1 LIFNDYHFALHTSR
15 LFTMFVLG
23 LVLAFFVACNARP
36 SESDRIKLWKQ
47 NKKNTWPPTWQQETE
62 KFKEAMEFR
71 EKELLMLPGL
81 NERWENYM
89 QFTQSRLV
97 PRFTTHGFEV
107 IQTPE
112 SIHQNLKAAVDKGID
127 NWEHLRHE
135 RQIDAVHTP
144 LPSKFVD
151 LHGMDWEVLSELKEL
166 HEQWGGMALE
176 PTSAYGVRLY
186 QNGSSLIMHYD
197 KVSFHSLDTSQFVHN
212 DCRSTPTSSPR
223 SCTSPT
229 STITTTSPGRS
240 KSRTTTAL
248 CTP

>member
-1 LIFNDYHFALHTSR
+1 MKVWKNQQHQLTGCPFMRSFFQKKKKRKKQQEERRSEAFQKSTC
-15 LFTMFVLG
+15 FQMFVF
-23 LVLAFFVACNARP
+23 VLLCACILLCDARP
-36 SESDRIKLWKQ
+36 SEADRVKLWKQ
-47 NKKNTWPPTWQQETE
+47 NKKNTWPPTWQKETDR
-62 KFKEAMEFR
+62 FKAAMEFR

-112 SIHQNLKAAVDKGID
+112 LIHQKLKAAVDKGID

-166 HEQWGGMALE
+166 HEQWGGMELE

-197 KVSFHSLDTSQFVHN
+197 KVNKTQ
-212 DCRSTPTSSPR
+212 STQYVYF
-223 SCTSPT
+223 
-229 STITTTSPGRS
+229 IY
-240 KSRTTTAL
+240 
-248 CTP
+248 